1 MANQLD
7 EAAKQILATLLAD
20 FTDRDLSADDLS
32 NSYEGPQIDV
42 LATAVCNVED
52 ITKVDFEVAFSDLE
66 KARFLQ
72 TGPLV
77 PFENDPS
84 SSLIMIGSY
93 SKEEYAY
100 LTKEG
105 YKAAR
110 KSPNRPQ
117 QRVQRVVNH
126 VNISGGNFSN
136 LQLATGERIQQ
147 TMSVT
152 TGTDSEVVAQLISI
166 LEEQGLQIGNEQ
178 RADIENVVSEA
189 NQGNAGTAKSLMMK
203 VCGSVWEN
211 IQQTAWPIIGE
222 LVKKSMGL

>member
-100 LTKEG
+100 LTTEG

-147 TMSVT
+147 TMSVN
-152 TGTDSEVVAQLISI
+152 TGTDSVILPSIS
-166 LEEQGLQIGNEQ
+166 GH
-178 RADIENVVSEA
+178 A
-189 NQGNAGTAKSLMMK
+189 TK
-203 VCGSVWEN
+203 
-211 IQQTAWPIIGE
+211 
-222 LVKKSMGL
+222 